1 MFLEIDS
8 LFFAYPGK
16 NSPWIIEDYTLSL
29 SQGERV
35 GIAGPSGRGKST
47 LLRILAG
54 LELPRKGRII
64 IDGLTVFGKGVKI
77 SPEKRQVGLVFQDY
91 GLFPHMT
98 VAQNIAYGLHFLG
111 RRERAQRVEAML
123 ALTRMEEL
131 ADRHPYAISGGQQQR
146 VAIARALAPN
156 PKVLLLDEPFSNL
169 DAKLK
174 EDIRA
179 EMRELLDKT
188 ASTCI
193 FVSHDLADLQDV
205 CGRIENI
212 GKEDEKQTG

>member
-1 MFLEIDS
+1 MFLKIES

-16 NSPWIIEDYTLSL
+16 SSPWIIENYNLAL
-29 SQGERV
+29 QRGERV
-35 GIAGPSGRGKST
+35 GIAGPSGQGKST
-47 LLRILAG
+47 LLRIIAG
-54 LELPRKGRII
+54 LEVPQKGSIT
-64 IDGLTVFGKGVKI
+64 IDGLTVFGKGI
-77 SPEKRQVGLVFQDY
+77 NMNPEKRQVGLIFQDY

-111 RRERAQRVEAML
+111 RRERAQRVEVML
-123 ALTRMEEL
+123 ALIRMENL

-146 VAIARALAPN
+146 VAIARAVAPN

-188 ASTCI
+188 TSTCI
-193 FVSHDLADLQDV
+193 FVSHDLADLKEV
-205 CGRIENI
+205 CGRIEQIN
-212 GKEDEKQTG
+212 K

>member
-16 NSPWIIEDYTLSL
+16 NAPWIIKNYSL
-29 SQGERV
+29 SMQQGERL
-35 GIAGPSGRGKST
+35 GIAGPSGQGKST

-54 LELPRKGRII
+54 LEQPQKGSISI
-64 IDGLTVFGKGVKI
+64 AGLTVFGGGVNI

-98 VAQNIAYGLHFLG
+98 VAQNIAYGLHFLK
-111 RRERAQRVEAML
+111 RHERAQRVGAML
-123 ALTRMEEL
+123 TLTRMESL
-131 ADRHPYAISGGQQQR
+131 ADRHPYSISGGQQQR

-156 PKVLLLDEPFSNL
+156 PKLLLLDEPFSNL

-179 EMRELLDKT
+179 EMREMLDQT
-188 ASTCI
+188 TSTCI
-193 FVSHDLADLQDV
+193 FVSHDLADLEAV
-205 CGRIENI
+205 CGRIEQM
-212 GKEDEKQTG
+212 G